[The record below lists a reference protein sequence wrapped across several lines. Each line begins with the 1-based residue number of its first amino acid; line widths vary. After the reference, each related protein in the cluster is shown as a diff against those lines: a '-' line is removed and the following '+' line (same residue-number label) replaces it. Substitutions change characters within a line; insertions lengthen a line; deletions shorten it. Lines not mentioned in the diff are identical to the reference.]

1 MGDVVKGKIVLVS
14 RGSTSFYQK
23 HDAAANAGALA
34 CIVYNNQPG
43 AINMDLS
50 SSSATI
56 PCVSITQADGAV
68 IRTNST
74 PVFAE
79 GSETVWYYTGKM
91 QVATEVGFCGL

>member
-1 MGDVVKGKIVLVS
+1 
-14 RGSTSFYQK
+14 
-23 HDAAANAGALA
+23 
-34 CIVYNNQPG
+34 
-43 AINMDLS
+43 MDLS

-91 QVATEVGFCGL
+91 QVATEVATSPIPWAETSSPKIFLKISATPG